1 MTLTFFVHGLPRSK
15 GSKRGIPIYRGKKG
29 QPREFTGHVVT
40 LDQNTEALK
49 DWEGHVRFQAM
60 QVWGTRP
67 ALNQPLRVAL
77 SFRLRRAQKPKPHL
91 KDWPARD
98 PDVEK
103 LARAVLDGLQ
113 TVIFVDDNLIC
124 QQPLEKVWGEP
135 PGVQVTVETL

>member
-1 MTLTFFVHGLPRSK
+1 
-15 GSKRGIPIYRGKKG
+15 
-29 QPREFTGHVVT
+29 
-40 LDQNTEALK
+40 
-49 DWEGHVRFQAM
+49 
-60 QVWGTRP
+60 
-67 ALNQPLRVAL
+67 
-77 SFRLRRAQKPKPHL
+77 L